1 MTLLKSKTKRQNR
14 IDKSWWINDW
24 SSKESRKFYSKV
36 AIPSQEF
43 PSSIILKS
51 NEDSISMIKT
61 KNFIRESLNS
71 SKGINGTIIIG
82 SVSSDKDVPELHEIL
97 LNIQPLGWIYI
108 PGGSKDEK
116 Q

>member
-14 IDKSWWINDW
+14 IDKEWWINDR
-24 SSKESRKFYSKV
+24 SSKDTSKFFSKV
-36 AIPSQEF
+36 TVRSQELS
-43 PSSIILKS
+43 SSIILKS
-51 NEDSISMIKT
+51 NEDSISMVKT